1 MKFRD
6 ILAIAASGEDSESIL
21 ALARQ
26 VAEQN
31 DGRVSGLLVAW
42 TPPLL
47 MADGWIATPVW
58 ANPESET
65 RARLD
70 EQLASLRASFNRST
84 AKTGAIDGELLA
96 PGQPAACVATRA
108 RHHDLSVLGCPRT
121 DAAQQLVEAA
131 LFESGRPLLLAPA
144 AWKPRPIGRTI
155 VVCWKPTREASR
167 AIAEAGDFLAGAHRI
182 VVLTVDTHRDASDC
196 QSAGG
201 AIADHFARCGRSV
214 EMCAIAPLAR
224 SEARAV
230 LDHAEAIGADLIVMG
245 GYGRSRV
252 SELIFGGMTREML
265 REASI
270 PVLMAN

>member
-6 ILAIAASGEDSESIL
+6 ILAIAASGEDSDSIV

-26 VAEQN
+26 VADQN
-31 DGRVSGLLVAW
+31 DGRVSGLLVSW

-58 ANPESET
+58 ADPEQEV

-70 EQLASLRASFNRST
+70 EQLARLRASFSRST
-84 AKTGAIDGELLA
+84 GQTGAIDGELLA
-96 PGQPAACVATRA
+96 VGQPATCVATRA
-108 RHHDLSVLGCPRT
+108 RHYDLSVLGCPRT
-121 DAAQQLVEAA
+121 DAEQQLIEAA
-131 LFESGRPLLLAPA
+131 LFDSGRPLLLAPA
-144 AWKPRPIGRTI
+144 GWTPRPIGRTI

-167 AIAEAGDFLAGAHRI
+167 AIAEAEAFLAGAHRI
-182 VVLTVDTHRDASDC
+182 VLLTVDTSRDASDC
-196 QSAGG
+196 QSAGN
-201 AIADHFARCGRSV
+201 AIADHFTRCGRSV
-214 EMCAIAPLAR
+214 QTCAIAPVAR
-224 SEARAV
+224 SEARSV

-252 SELIFGGMTREML
+252 SELIFGGMTRDML